1 VNTSTMN
8 WSRLIEEAVKRS
20 GLLLEA
26 YTAFHNYSVGNQVLA
41 LVQCEERGLRP
52 GPLSTYQG
60 WLAKGRQVQ
69 RGERALVLCM
79 PLTIRNREKKSA
91 TDPDAFVR
99 FAYKP
104 RWFVLSQ
111 TEGDPVEPPATPE
124 WSRGRALQALGVAE
138 VPFEITD
145 GNTQGYA
152 RRREIAVSPLAPLPH
167 KTTFHELA
175 HVLLGHTSEAD
186 FDDAVHTP
194 RNLREVEA
202 ECVALICCEALGLDG
217 ADYARGYVQH
227 WHASGEPIPEA
238 SAQKIFRAADQVLKA
253 GAPEATAAPTETE
266 E

>member
-1 VNTSTMN
+1 VNPPSQS
-8 WSRLIEEAVKRS
+8 WSRLLEEAVKRP

-41 LVQCEERGLRP
+41 LVQCEERGLPP
-52 GPLSTYQG
+52 GPLSTYPG
-60 WLAKGRQVQ
+60 WLSKGRQVR
-69 RGERALVLCM
+69 RGERAIVLCM
-79 PLTIRNREKKSA
+79 PLSFKNKEKRSDA
-91 TDPDAFVR
+91 DPDAFVR

-111 TEGDPVEPPATPE
+111 TEGEPVEPSPTPE
-124 WSRGRALQALGVAE
+124 WSRGRALAALGVAE

-152 RRREIAVSPLAPLPH
+152 RRREIAVSPLAQLPH

-175 HVLLGHTSEAD
+175 HVLLGHTAEAD
-186 FDDAVHTP
+186 FSDGVITP
-194 RNLREVEA
+194 RSLREVEA

-227 WHASGEPIPEA
+227 WHAAGEPIPDA
-238 SAQKIFRAADQVLKA
+238 SAQKIFRAADQILKA
-253 GAPEATAAPTETE
+253 GAPPAAADE
-266 E
+266 EGTD